1 MIKLDI
7 FPKYARLVQH
17 SKINSCNLSHQQKKK
32 NHMIISIDGGKA
44 FDKIQHLFPGGPVI
58 NNLPA
63 MQDTRLEKIPWRRKW
78 QPTPVILT
86 GKSHGQRSLEGYS
99 PWGHIESDMTEQ
111 LTTVTN
117 SLSGRSAGEGIDYPL
132 QYSWAS
138 LLPQLVKNPPAM

>member
-1 MIKLDI
+1 
-7 FPKYARLVQH
+7 
-17 SKINSCNLSHQQKKK
+17 
-32 NHMIISIDGGKA
+32 MIISLDGGKA

-99 PWGHIESDMTEQ
+99 PWGWKESDITER
-111 LTTVTN
+111 LTI
-117 SLSGRSAGEGIDYPL
+117 SLSFPQPL
-132 QYSWAS
+132 PGLLFLSGMSFCHISVRQTPTYAS
-138 LLPQLVKNPPAM
+138 TPSSCHFFHEALSFSLFPIPHAPQGM